1 MSDDLRPRYLS
12 VQLHGVLCGYLCE
25 AGRTTRFVP
34 SEQFRGDPG
43 RPTLSLSLTVP
54 GNEPLT
60 GTILSNPFHPAVYN
74 VGGELPPYFAG
85 LLPEGELRKRLEAT
99 RHHPDDR
106 DDFGVLAAAGEDL
119 PGALTVRPADLDTLP
134 DHVRTIGVTG
144 GADNLEIA
152 VVEGATE
159 GAASVSGV
167 QNKLALSTA
176 HAGRRYTMPT
186 HGRLSDLIAKLP
198 ARNDD
203 SQIYNEY
210 VSMQLAQAAGV
221 AVAVC
226 RPQPLTAIDV
236 PGLADALGA
245 DLHFLAVD
253 RFDREPGG
261 RVHAEDGCQILT
273 RMPARKYAGN
283 DAYVAI
289 VRLLDRLSVR
299 GIEDVRQFF
308 MRQAV
313 HTLLGN
319 SDAHLKNLS
328 FLYRNGTM
336 PELSPAYDIVSVAAL
351 PGFAAF
357 GQNVAIDALQRKQT
371 LETYRE
377 FARNAR
383 IAERIAVAAVKDAV
397 TMAQERWPALLDSL
411 PTPVAMKTVVSER
424 LRTLPLARLARR

>member
-1 MSDDLRPRYLS
+1 VTDDLRPRYLTVS
-12 VQLHGVLCGYLCE
+12 LHGILCGYLCE
-25 AGRTTRFVP
+25 AGHTTRFVP
-34 SEQFRGDPG
+34 GEQFRGDPG
-43 RPTLSLSLTVP
+43 RPTLSLSLTIP
-54 GNEPLT
+54 GNEALT
-60 GTILSNPFHPAVYN
+60 ATILSNPFHPALYN
-74 VGGELPPYFAG
+74 TRGELPPYFAG

-99 RHHPDDR
+99 RHHPADR

-119 PGALTVRPADLDTLP
+119 PGALVVRPADIDALP
-134 DHVRTIGVTG
+134 DYVRTVGVTG

-159 GAASVSGV
+159 GAASISGV

-176 HAGRRYTMPT
+176 NNGKRYTMPT

-203 SQIYNEY
+203 SQIFNEY

-226 RPQPLTAIDV
+226 KPQPLTTIDV
-236 PGLADALGA
+236 PGLADALG
-245 DLHFLAVD
+245 DGMHFLAVD

-273 RMPARKYAGN
+273 RMPARKYAAN
-283 DAYVAI
+283 DAYVAL

-319 SDAHLKNLS
+319 SDAHLKNFS
-328 FLYRNGTM
+328 FLYRNGAM

-357 GQNVAIDALQRKQT
+357 GQNVAIDVLQRKQT
-371 LETYRE
+371 LETYRD
-377 FARNAR
+377 FAREAR
-383 IAERIAVAAVKDAV
+383 IAERIALAAVKDAV
-397 TMAQERWPALLDSL
+397 TMAQERWPALLESL
-411 PTPVAMKTVVSER
+411 PTPPAMKTVVLER
-424 LRTLPLARLARR
+424 LRTLPLAQLARR

>member
-1 MSDDLRPRYLS
+1 MPDGLRPRYLT
-12 VQLHGVLCGYLCE
+12 VHLHNVLCGYLCE

-34 SEQFRGDPG
+34 GEAFRGDAG
-43 RPTLSLSLTVP
+43 RPTLSLSLTIP
-54 GNEPLT
+54 GNEALT
-60 GTILSNPFHPAVYN
+60 ATILANPFHPALYN
-74 VGGELPPYFAG
+74 THGELPPYFAG
-85 LLPEGELRKRLEAT
+85 LLPEGELRRRLEAT

-119 PGALTVRPADLDTLP
+119 PGALIVRPADIDALP
-134 DHVRTIGVTG
+134 ETVRTVGVTG

-198 ARNDD
+198 PRNDD
-203 SQIYNEY
+203 IQIFNEY

-221 AVAVC
+221 AVAPC
-226 RPQPLTAIDV
+226 KPQPLATIDV
-236 PGLADALGA
+236 PGLAEALGA
-245 DLHFLAVD
+245 NLHFLAVD

-261 RVHAEDGCQILT
+261 RVHAEDGCQVLT
-273 RMPARKYAGN
+273 RMPSRKYAGN

-289 VRLLDRLSVR
+289 VRLLERLSVR

-313 HTLLGN
+313 NTLIGN
-319 SDAHLKNLS
+319 SDAHLKNFS

-357 GQNVAIDALQRKQT
+357 GQNVAIDGLQRKQT
-371 LETYRE
+371 LETYRD
-377 FARNAR
+377 FAREAK
-383 IAERIAVAAVKDAV
+383 IAERIALAAVKDAV
-397 TMAQERWPALLDSL
+397 SLARERWPALLDTL
-411 PTPVAMKTVVSER
+411 PTPPAMRTVVLER
-424 LRTLPLARLARR
+424 LETLPLARLARR